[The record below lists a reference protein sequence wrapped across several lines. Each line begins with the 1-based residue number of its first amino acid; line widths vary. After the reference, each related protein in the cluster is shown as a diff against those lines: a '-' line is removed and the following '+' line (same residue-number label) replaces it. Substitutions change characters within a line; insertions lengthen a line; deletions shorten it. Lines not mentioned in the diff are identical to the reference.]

1 MDFGIDSVRRG
12 LITADQYNNARDA
25 TASGRADLSALSLTS
40 HKLGVRQVLSILD
53 VQVDLPKPC
62 GQPTAENEHALQD
75 EVRQLRHDL
84 VDESISIQH
93 V

>member
-12 LITADQYNNARDA
+12 LITADEYVDARDA
-25 TASGRADLSALSLTS
+25 TARGRADLGALALTS
-40 HKLGVRQVLSILD
+40 HQLALRQVLSILD
-53 VQVDLPKPC
+53 PQIDMPKPFR
-62 GQPTAENEHALQD
+62 QPAIENEHALQD
-75 EVRQLRHDL
+75 EMRQLHHDL